1 MDKNKFIKKL
11 GDNLKK
17 ARKNEGMT
25 QEQVS
30 DLCGCVKQNIQRAEA
45 GKVNPTAYFLYRV
58 SRALGVPVSDFFKGI

>member
-1 MDKNKFIKKL
+1 MGKNEFTIKL

-17 ARKNEGMT
+17 ARKSKGMT
-25 QEQVS
+25 QEEVS
-30 DLCGCVKQNIQRAEA
+30 DLCGCVKQNIQRAET